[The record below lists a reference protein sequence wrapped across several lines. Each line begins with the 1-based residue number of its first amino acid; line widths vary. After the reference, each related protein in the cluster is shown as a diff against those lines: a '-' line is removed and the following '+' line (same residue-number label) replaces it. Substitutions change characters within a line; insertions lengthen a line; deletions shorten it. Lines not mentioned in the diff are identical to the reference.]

1 LDFLFSFSF
10 LFFWRA
16 GGIEGSRVFFLF
28 GYHLNFEESSS
39 TGTLLHYYLDL
50 YLFEGKKNGRGFDWK
65 FEDGVF
71 GNTLIRAMFGG
82 P

>member
-28 GYHLNFEESSS
+28 GYHLNVEESSS

-50 YLFEGKKNGRGFDWK
+50 YLFEGKKMEGDLTGNLKMGFL
-65 FEDGVF
+65 E
-71 GNTLIRAMFGG
+71 TL
-82 P
+82 